1 MEEVL
6 APCTL
11 ALNVR
16 ETFPDS
22 YFLNTSRG
30 EDTLLARVGQS
41 LVDGMADDGMLMNFS
56 VGEDSFTIK
65 SVFKGGRWRDRLQ
78 AKKSSQRRREK
89 TQTNGTLTGSNAV
102 PTKTKETI
110 ADEDVSRPVKRQK
123 TNGAPSAHSRNHAS
137 SKPHEVVSSLFTY
150 NSSTKPLVPKET
162 QTKDFPD
169 PLPSNAPLDASLS
182 TFTSLGLSPF
192 LSTHLIQHLNLTAPT
207 AIQKAT
213 ITQLLREDSDAFIQ
227 AETGSGKTLAYL
239 LPIIQRIMALST
251 APPSTPTGA
260 TDSAEKEGKDE
271 KRINRTSGLFA
282 LILAPTRELTHQI
295 SAVLTRLLR
304 PMPWLVAGTVTG
316 GAVKNH
322 EKARLR
328 KGLNILVATPGRLVD
343 HLDNT
348 EVLDVGNVRW
358 LVLDEGDRLM
368 ELGFEEDIKSIVQKL
383 EKRKDEKRGE
393 WRLRKRVEGLPEKRT
408 TVMCSATMKMGVQ
421 KLGEISLKDAVHIKN
436 DPGTSTDTEKAMGK
450 KQEGK
455 EIAFLAP
462 AQLKQSYIIVPPKQ
476 RLVTLT
482 ALLKRTFARKGS
494 VMKAIVFLSCAD
506 SVDFHFQAFSRKEA
520 QSPKETTSSD
530 QNTKVNRSR
539 KVPDNQNASTPAET
553 PKKSPNGEKPE
564 LPTVAPASALAS
576 PSNPALTLYEL
587 HGSLAQPLRTATLQS
602 FTRSSNPC
610 ILLCT
615 DVASRGLDL
624 PNIDLVIEYDPPFS
638 ADDHLHRVGRTARAG
653 KEGRACCFLM
663 PGPEEGYVQILKECA
678 GESAIKGDVAE
689 DVLRKG
695 FGKQIA
701 SAKNNKID
709 GTAVGAG
716 KWDDGATEWQLELER
731 WVVEDKRAGEMAR
744 KAYVSHVRAYA
755 THVAKERGMFDVKGL
770 HLGHLAKAFALRER
784 PGNMGRGNSVGSG
797 KATKRD
803 RGEKRR
809 LGNGN
814 SGGGGGDS
822 SVGELRHG
830 KEDLDLPASDGQDA
844 AKKMRSKM
852 KEHMASA
859 SEFNIG

>member
-1 MEEVL
+1 
-6 APCTL
+6 
-11 ALNVR
+11 
-16 ETFPDS
+16 
-22 YFLNTSRG
+22 
-30 EDTLLARVGQS
+30 
-41 LVDGMADDGMLMNFS
+41 MADDGMLMNFS
-56 VGEDSFTIK
+56 VGEDSFGTK
-65 SVFKGGRWRDRLQ
+65 AVFKGGRWRDRLQ

-89 TQTNGTLTGSNAV
+89 NQTNGTLTGSNAV
-102 PTKTKETI
+102 PTKTKTKKI
-110 ADEDVSRPVKRQK
+110 NTDEEASRPAKRRK
-123 TNGAPSAHSRNHAS
+123 VSGAPSAHSRHNHTNL
-137 SKPHEVVSSLFTY
+137 KPHEVVSSLFTY
-150 NSSTKPLVPKET
+150 NPSTKPLAPKEI
-162 QTKDFPD
+162 QTEDAPD
-169 PLPSNAPLDASLS
+169 PIPSNAPLDASLS

-192 LSTHLIQHLNLTAPT
+192 LSTHLIQNLNLTAPT

-239 LPIIQRIMALST
+239 LPILQRIMALSS
-251 APPSTPTGA
+251 APPFIPSGG
-260 TDSAEKEGKDE
+260 TDSAEKEKKDE
-271 KRINRTSGLFA
+271 MKINRTSGLFA

-358 LVLDEGDRLM
+358 LVLDEADRLM
-368 ELGFEEDIKSIVQKL
+368 ELGFEEDIKSIVGKL

-393 WRLRKRVEGLPEKRT
+393 WRLKRRVEGLPQRRT

-436 DPGTSTDTEKAMGK
+436 DPGTSIDTKNATDKTQEEK
-450 KQEGK
+450 ET
-455 EIAFLAP
+455 AFLAP
-462 AQLKQSYIIVPPKQ
+462 AQLKQSYIVVPPKQ

-506 SVDFHFQAFSRKEA
+506 SVDFHFQALSRKEA
-520 QSPKETTSSD
+520 QPPKETTSSD
-530 QNTKVNRSR
+530 QNSKSNKVR
-539 KVPDNQNASTPAET
+539 KAPGVQNASTPAEMPET
-553 PKKSPNGEKPE
+553 SQKSEKPE
-564 LPTVAPASALAS
+564 LPTVAPASSLAS
-576 PSNPALTLYEL
+576 PSNPGLKLYEL
-587 HGSLAQPLRTATLQS
+587 HGSLAQPLRTSTLQS

-663 PGPEEGYVQILKECA
+663 PGPEEGYVQVLKECA
-678 GESAIKGDVAE
+678 GESAIKGEVAE

-701 SAKNNKID
+701 SAKNRID
-709 GTAVGAG
+709 GTATGVG
-716 KWDDGATEWQLELER
+716 KWDDEATEWQLELER
-731 WVVEDKRAGEMAR
+731 WVIEDKRAGEMAR

-784 PGNMGRGNSVGSG
+784 PGNMGRGNTVGGG
-797 KATKRD
+797 KSTKRD

-809 LGNGN
+809 LGNG
-814 SGGGGGDS
+814 GGGGDGS
-822 SVGELRHG
+822 GGEKRPG
-830 KEDLDLPASDGQDA
+830 REDLDLPPTSDGQDA